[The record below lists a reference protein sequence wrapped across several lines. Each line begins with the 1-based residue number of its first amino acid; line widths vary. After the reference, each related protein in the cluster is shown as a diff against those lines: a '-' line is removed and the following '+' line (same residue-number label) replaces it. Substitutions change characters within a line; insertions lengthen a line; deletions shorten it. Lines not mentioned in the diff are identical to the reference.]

1 MVENRSFH
9 SRVRVTVIYGIVLLL
24 GLSCL
29 LPLLNI
35 VAISFSGSAAVSAN
49 RVGVIP
55 VDFTL
60 TAYNKRLSDGQ
71 LWRSFV
77 I

>member
-35 VAISFSGSAAVSAN
+35 VAI
-49 RVGVIP
+49 
-55 VDFTL
+55 L
-60 TAYNKRLSDGQ
+60 L
-71 LWRSFV
+71 
-77 I
+77 